1 MRKKLLKFRIE
12 HDLKQED
19 MALIL
24 GMTQSTYARKENKE
38 RQFTESEIKQ
48 IKEYFNLSKEELVEL
63 IFED

>member
-38 RQFTESEIKQ
+38 RQFTETEIKQ
-48 IKEYFNLSKEELVEL
+48 IKEHFNLSKEELVEL